1 MRNSHGFLIPS
12 RWGGIGIPL
21 IGAFSLL
28 IGANQAFVQVTQ
40 IPLTRPLIPRIAAE
54 QAGNN
59 IVKIVKKHL
68 QNC

>member
-28 IGANQAFVQVTQ
+28 IGANQAFVQVT
-40 IPLTRPLIPRIAAE
+40 TNTYDTAADPAYSGGTDGG
-54 QAGNN
+54 Q
-59 IVKIVKKHL
+59 HR
-68 QNC
+68 